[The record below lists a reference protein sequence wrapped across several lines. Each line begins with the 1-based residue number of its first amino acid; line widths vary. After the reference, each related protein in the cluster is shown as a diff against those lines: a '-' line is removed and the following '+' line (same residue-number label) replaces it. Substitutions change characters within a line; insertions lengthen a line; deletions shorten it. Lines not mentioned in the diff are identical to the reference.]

1 MSELIEAIQR
11 EMDSYQYPDVRT
23 SSSQTECLMIVIPI
37 HWELRDIIIAV
48 LLMLLLSVW
57 SFSNRE
63 YEE

>member
-11 EMDSYQYPDVRT
+11 EMCQYPDVRT

>member
-1 MSELIEAIQR
+1 MSELIDAIQR
-11 EMDSYQYPDVRT
+11 EMYQYPDVRT

-37 HWELRDIIIAV
+37 HWELRDIIIGV

>member
-11 EMDSYQYPDVRT
+11 EMDSCLYPDMRT
-23 SSSQTECLMIVIPI
+23 SSSQTECVMIVIPI

-57 SFSNRE
+57 SFSNTD
-63 YEE
+63 YE